1 VPILATSPTFFTSV
15 HSTYYESIFPWDRS
29 ASFFVRLQKYSYY
42 PIMFVARFNL
52 YFLSWQHVLFSFPLF
67 NSRKRQSTPPSRFWV
82 LYLELACMSVYWL
95 IQVNLLLTIPNWPSR
110 ILFVFISHGI
120 TMLLHI
126 QITIS
131 HFGMSTADLGPTESF
146 AQKQLRTT
154 MDVDCPP
161 WLDWIHGGL
170 QFQAIHHLFPRMP
183 KHNYRK
189 AQKLVK
195 EFSRDTG
202 IKYTIFGF
210 VEGNKVVLGR
220 LEEISKQV
228 SMLMKCQEY
237 MAICEGLDMFETIN
251 HSLLK

>member
-1 VPILATSPTFFTSV
+1 
-15 HSTYYESIFPWDRS
+15 
-29 ASFFVRLQKYSYY
+29 
-42 PIMFVARFNL
+42 
-52 YFLSWQHVLFSFPLF
+52 
-67 NSRKRQSTPPSRFWV
+67 
-82 LYLELACMSVYWL
+82 
-95 IQVNLLLTIPNWPSR
+95 
-110 ILFVFISHGI
+110 
-120 TMLLHI
+120 MLLHI